1 MNADGRVTRRSLFID
16 ATRGMAMGM
25 VCLSHFGIS
34 YFGFGAN
41 SRDKDLTALIAL
53 PATPTFVILSG
64 LLLGFLSIR
73 NRATFPE
80 LSLKLM
86 DRGLFLLVPAH
97 ALIVTAHLLSF
108 KNARFIFITDA
119 IGVCI
124 LTGPWLVKNLSSA
137 ARLAL
142 GSGLLL
148 FTWYLFLTWKP
159 AGVGRELM
167 RAIFIGDDPFAHGWL
182 TFPLLPWLG
191 TYLVATP
198 LGEVLSVWISAG
210 KNWVARLGSVSV
222 VVMAAGLLL
231 HLLGRGQ
238 SPAVRALLS
247 GLKKYPPG
255 PAYLL
260 VCGGAGLGMT
270 AFLGWLEQKKRLL
283 SVLSLL
289 ATVGRSSLVVFVVQ
303 YFIYYVGFT
312 FLRLP
317 VTHLWPIYLA
327 TSLVLVFGVAL
338 FWDRYL
344 GNEYL
349 TVGLPYLTR
358 GRHRTAP
365 AAEP

>member
-1 MNADGRVTRRSLFID
+1 MNVDGRVTRRSLFID
-16 ATRGMAMGM
+16 ATRGLAMAL
-25 VCLSHFGIS
+25 VCVSHFGIS
-34 YFGFGAN
+34 YFGFAGDR
-41 SRDKDLTALIAL
+41 RDKDLTGLIAL

-64 LLLGFLSIR
+64 LLLGFLSVR
-73 NRATFPE
+73 NRATFPD
-80 LSLKLM
+80 LGLKLM
-86 DRGLFLLVPAH
+86 DRGLFLLGPAH
-97 ALIVTAHLLSF
+97 ALIVAAHLLSF
-108 KNARFIFITDA
+108 KSARFIFVTDA
-119 IGVCI
+119 IGICI
-124 LTGPWLVKNLSSA
+124 LTGPWLVKALSST

-142 GSGLLL
+142 GTGLLL
-148 FTWYLFLTWKP
+148 VAWCLFLTWKP
-159 AGVGRELM
+159 LGVGGGLVRS
-167 RAIFIGDDPFAHGWL
+167 IFIGDAPFAHGWL

-198 LGEVLSVWISAG
+198 LGELLAVWIAAG
-210 KNWVARLGSVSV
+210 KNWVARLGSVSL
-222 VVMAAGLLL
+222 VVMAAGLVL

-238 SPAVRALLS
+238 SPAIRDLLS

-260 VCGGAGLGMT
+260 ACGGGGLGMT
-270 AFLGWLEQKKRLL
+270 TFLGWLEQRKRLMSL
-283 SVLSLL
+283 LSLL

-327 TSLVLVFGVAL
+327 TSLVLVFGVA
-338 FWDRYL
+338 FSWDRYL